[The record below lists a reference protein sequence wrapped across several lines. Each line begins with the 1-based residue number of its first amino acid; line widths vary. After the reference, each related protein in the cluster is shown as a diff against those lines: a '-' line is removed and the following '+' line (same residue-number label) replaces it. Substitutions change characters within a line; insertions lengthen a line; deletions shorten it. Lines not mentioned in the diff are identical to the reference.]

1 MKRRF
6 TIKGSDSLFTLE
18 ATAAEIEA
26 LDPAQP
32 IEIHLARHRGSQF
45 FKESRIALLIATA
58 ARTGRHVTIIDWH
71 KEWLERDAKRCGDI
85 DLYFKYSLAGIAAVT
100 YATRICNTSD
110 NELSRAQAAGL
121 RESVASAGGILEPET
136 SGRGKSLTFCAFDG
150 EWGDPPELAAVIND
164 PTGFG
169 HIFQRYRNRYFEV
182 EHKGVGLP
190 FTKPTRE
197 ADSAL
202 TSFIFELYQNA
213 FEHGRLD
220 INNAEIRGLRFL
232 KLQKHIHSNIK
243 AFLAYAQ
250 DFGPLQD
257 YIANRTPERGT
268 FTYYE
273 ITIADHGMGLLERF
287 LYTRPD
293 FSREAASYE
302 QGHALINRLLTTALT
317 SKKDFPGAGYGLQ
330 RALRAIDTLE
340 GFISLRTHQ
349 YWLYGHYDQD
359 NKRLEQVGLQPVPT
373 GSLLPKAVGTVFNI
387 LLPLRKD

>member
-1 MKRRF
+1 MRRRF
-6 TIKGSDSLFTLE
+6 TIKGTDSLSTLE

-58 ARTGRHVTIIDWH
+58 ARTGRHVTIMDWH
-71 KEWLERDAKRCGDI
+71 KEWLDGDAERYGDI
-85 DLYFKYSLAGIAAVT
+85 DLYFTYSLAGIAAVT
-100 YATRICNTSD
+100 YATRICNTSG
-110 NELSRAQAAGL
+110 NELSHAQAAGL

-136 SGRGKSLTFCAFDG
+136 FGRGKSLTFCAFDS
-150 EWGDPPELAAVIND
+150 EWGDPPELAVVIND

-169 HIFQRYRNRYFEV
+169 HILQRYRKRYFEV
-182 EHKGVGLP
+182 EQGVGLP
-190 FTKPTRE
+190 FTKNTRE

-220 INNAEIRGLRFL
+220 VNNAEIRGLRFL
-232 KLQKHIHSNIK
+232 KIQKHIHSNLE

-257 YIANRTPERGT
+257 YIAKRTPERGT
-268 FTYYE
+268 FKYYE

-287 LYTRPD
+287 RYTRPD
-293 FSREAASYE
+293 FSCEADSYE

-330 RALRAIDTLE
+330 HALRAIDTLE
-340 GFISLRTHQ
+340 GFISLRTHR
-349 YWLYGHYDQD
+349 YWLYGQYDQD
-359 NKRLEQVGLQPVPT
+359 NNRLEQVGLQPVPT
-373 GSLLPKAVGTVFNI
+373 RSLLPKAVGTIFNI